1 MFLRQKH
8 VVNSLMKLA
17 PDVLAFRENRGLIFC
32 LTLECRYKNVRLP
45 VLSVEMF

>member
-17 PDVLAFRENRGLIFC
+17 PDASKDGYIDDSIEKKLLITKK
-32 LTLECRYKNVRLP
+32 LKL
-45 VLSVEMF
+45 